1 MVKLL
6 RAKTIKYL
14 LSVTLG
20 VTLCCGVAN
29 AQAKESYTYLKGV
42 ERMIL
47 GDRSGGEKIFN
58 TIIKSNPSHAPSLY
72 YLSRLEAASNNIENS
87 LDYASRAYNLDSTST
102 VYGSLYAK
110 LLISTREYDKALP
123 LLETLRKS
131 DPKDSDNY
139 FYTISILGKRGDGDG
154 ILEIGREYEK
164 VFGLDEDIVENIYNA
179 LLDAKDYYG
188 MLAYLKM
195 AVLREPTNLNYSLML
210 ANLNAALGN
219 DKEAVDIYNRA
230 IEDNPASLRA
240 ILALVNYY
248 DIEGNTPEYI
258 KALRPAFQHSDM
270 DVTKKVEIFESRF
283 FVSEPYWSSFN
294 DIRALITALVL
305 THPSDESVGLLYG
318 RYFTFVG
325 ELTSAL
331 AQYEMMKEK
340 GYSSSTLYQR
350 LSEMY
355 LYVELYDEAIEM
367 SRIGQEH
374 FGEIVFY
381 SNEIIAHWQKGD
393 YKSATSLVNK
403 SMKIAENDSIRST
416 LYGLQ
421 GDIYHESGE
430 NSKAFKAYKKGLK
443 YNPDNALILNNYG
456 YFMGETGKKLDLALE
471 MTTRANEL
479 SPDNP
484 TYLDSQAWVLYMM
497 GRYVEAQ
504 LLMNRVMTLDK
515 DPSAEVLMH
524 YGDILYALGD
534 DFLARSYWKRALEAG
549 AQAEDIE
556 KRVLQEKATR
566 PSE

>member
-1 MVKLL
+1 MV
-6 RAKTIKYL
+6 
-14 LSVTLG
+14 
-20 VTLCCGVAN
+20 
-29 AQAKESYTYLKGV
+29 
-42 ERMIL
+42 L
-47 GDRSGGEKIFN
+47 GDRTTSEKILN
-58 TIIKSNPSHAPSLY
+58 GVIKSNPAHAPSLY
-72 YLSRLEAASNNIENS
+72 YLSRLEAANNNLNSSIE
-87 LDYASRAYNLDSTST
+87 YITRAYNLDSTNT
-102 VYGSLYAK
+102 IYGSLYAK
-110 LLISTREYDKALP
+110 LLISTNAYDEALP
-123 LLETLRKS
+123 LLANLRKS
-131 DPKDSDNY
+131 NPKDSDNY
-139 FYTISILGKRGDGDG
+139 LYAISILGKKGNSEG
-154 ILEIGREYEK
+154 ILEVGREYEIT
-164 VFGLDEDIVENIYNA
+164 FGFDEDIVESIYNA

-210 ANLNAALGN
+210 GNLNAALGN
-219 DKEAVDIYNRA
+219 DKDAVDIYNRA
-230 IEDNPASLRA
+230 IEDNPTSLRA

-258 KALRPAFQHSDM
+258 KALRPAFQHTNM
-270 DVTKKVEIFESRF
+270 DVTKKLEIFESRF

-305 THPSDESVGLLYG
+305 THPNDERVGLLYG

-331 AQYEMMKEK
+331 AQYEMLLEK

-355 LYVELYDEAIEM
+355 LYVELYDEAIEVAK
-367 SRIGQEH
+367 IGQERY
-374 FGEIVFY
+374 GELVFY
-381 SNEIIAHWQKGD
+381 SNEIIALWQKGD
-393 YKSATSLVNK
+393 CKSATSRVNK
-403 SMKIAENDSIRST
+403 IVKIAEKDSIRST

-421 GDIYHESGE
+421 GDIYHDCGE
-430 NSKAFKAYKKGLK
+430 DSKAFKAYKKGLK

-497 GRYVEAQ
+497 GRYVDAQ

-515 DPSAEVLMH
+515 DPSAEILMH

-534 DFLARSYWKRALEAG
+534 DFLARNYWKRALEAG

-566 PSE
+566 QSE